1 MTQPTD
7 NVRKKEFANEILI
20 PEIISMIESG
30 HTVTLGLRGFS
41 MRPFLEDRRDKA
53 LLRKPE
59 AIAVGDVVLAETAPK
74 RYVLH
79 RIIGIAGDNITLRGD
94 GNIGVE
100 HCKRKDIHG
109 FAEGFYRKG
118 RTTLEST
125 TGRKWRAYSFVWTQL
140 FPIRRYLL
148 FAYRVLRSL
157 KLT

>member
-125 TGRKWRAYSFVWTQL
+125 TGRKWRAYSFVWTRL